1 MLYILNPAG
10 PLAMAGDMGAIPS
23 LTACSTGGFLHL
35 TNPGVAW
42 ILAGI
47 RLGSPHGEH
56 DQVKITLLSPKFQT
70 FYYMGFP
77 GGSVVKNLPV
87 MQETQEAWV

>member
-1 MLYILNPAG
+1 MLHILNPAG

-35 TNPGVAW
+35 THPGVAW

-47 RLGSPHGEH
+47 RLG
-56 DQVKITLLSPKFQT
+56 
-70 FYYMGFP
+70 
-77 GGSVVKNLPV
+77 
-87 MQETQEAWV
+87 